1 VRTMLLALTLRVS
14 KSALP
19 EEAVTSYLWTGSA
32 TDVHSGVE
40 ESRTKA
46 RNEEKQHDTLQ
57 RVPNL
62 RTDQSA

>member
-1 VRTMLLALTLRVS
+1 VRTMLLALTLRAS

-32 TDVHSGVE
+32 TDVRSGVE
-40 ESRTKA
+40 LPRTGT

-57 RVPNL
+57 LVPKL
-62 RTDQSA
+62 RTHEPA